1 MRQTRVEIEDYSA
14 ANFDCST
21 VFKAPYHLTS
31 IKSGAH
37 MDFVNLSD
45 IHTPTKHVWA
55 LPLTEVQQYG
65 ALNTAMWSKYAA
77 E

>member
-1 MRQTRVEIEDYSA
+1 M
-14 ANFDCST
+14 
-21 VFKAPYHLTS
+21 H
-31 IKSGAH
+31 
-37 MDFVNLSD
+37 FVNLSD

-65 ALNTAMWSKYAA
+65 ALNAAMWSKYVA